1 MKRLV
6 PPSETTDGDGEMRW
20 QQRKS
25 AMTRESILKAATEC
39 LVELGYSGLTTIEVT
54 KRAAISR
61 GAMHHHFANRTE
73 LVAALID
80 FVLHRRLEFFLGEY
94 LASLRDAEPSE
105 AIRLATSHID
115 RAVAEPDDLEA
126 RGAMLLAA
134 TWAGVGIDNAG
145 TGMAHNIA
153 HALASLVPIHHGR
166 AVAIGMSASLGWSME
181 GHEKDW
187 SEVARA
193 FGCAHYGELPMAFSG
208 LVRRLG
214 IRLSRAA
221 DTNRIP
227 PERLA
232 AQMAAAQNAP
242 MRAASRREVTDEDL
256 LLLAERTLGF
266 S

>member
-61 GAMHHHFANRTE
+61 GAMHHHFANRAE

-105 AIRLATSHID
+105 AIRLATEMHWQSVLTPEYSAYLELAMAARTD
-115 RAVAEPDDLEA
+115 AELADLLVPATKAFDKEWMDEMEKAFPQWDGRHEA
-126 RGAMLLAA
+126 L
-134 TWAGVGIDNAG
+134 
-145 TGMAHNIA
+145 H
-153 HALASLVPIHHGR
+153 LASDFAAALH
-166 AVAIGMSASLGWSME
+166 LGLLMN
-181 GHEKDW
+181 
-187 SEVARA
+187 RP
-193 FGCAHYGELPMAFSG
+193 F
-208 LVRRLG
+208 LG
-214 IRLSRAA
+214 
-221 DTNRIP
+221 D
-227 PERLA
+227 PERRSAVRQKLIA
-232 AQMAAAQNAP
+232 VVEQIY
-242 MRAASRREVTDEDL
+242 
-256 LLLAERTLGF
+256 AEQG
-266 S
+266 